1 MNMIATKENLLQ
13 ELDDIITDT
22 SSNEVLLNHKISE
35 AKRELSAHIEDHPT
49 FPIEVFPKQLRDCI
63 HEFQHST
70 QLPLDYYGLAA
81 LCVASGLIG
90 NRYAAE
96 SDEGFAPPPCI
107 YGAMVGAASIG
118 KTPVAKTMNGIV
130 YDIEKELREQN
141 KEARNEWK
149 KACREAAIDNKDEPK
164 EPTEKELL
172 IGNSTVERVKISHS
186 QNPSGLYMFWDELR
200 GWLHSMNK
208 YSSGG
213 GDEEFYLTV
222 WSNGHEKVGR
232 VGRATTFVSNLF
244 VTIFGSI
251 QPKVLKHLADNS
263 KFDNGFFAR
272 ILFAYPHQP
281 TKPYPTRR
289 RASPQAYE
297 DYKKTMRYIYDL
309 PTDILPSE
317 SAFSFDEVFTYKIPL
332 ENPANETLY
341 KYRCKITDFINDLP
355 EDDTMR
361 EIYGKMENYVLRFA
375 IILHLLEKSCD
386 KKYVV
391 DEVTVRQMR
400 INNSTVKK
408 AIQLC
413 DYFTYTSRKV
423 VKGLT
428 NPIESLSKTKQ
439 VLYNRLDPNFTT
451 EQAVKL
457 GEAIGAGQRRTILR
471 FLQDATFFKKVK
483 HGQYEKRWEI

>member
-1 MNMIATKENLLQ
+1 MIADRQQLLQ
-13 ELDDIITDT
+13 ELDELTQTD
-22 SSNEVLLNHKISE
+22 NNAQVVIEHKIRQ
-35 AKRELSAHIEDHPT
+35 AQQQLAAHVEDHPS
-49 FPIEVFPKQLRDCI
+49 FPIEVFPKKLKDCI
-63 HEFQHST
+63 TEFQKST
-70 QLPLDYYGLAA
+70 QLPFDYYGLGA
-81 LCVASGLIG
+81 LCAASGLIG

-96 SDEGFAPPPCI
+96 SDEGFAPVPCL

-118 KTPVAKTMNGIV
+118 KTPVAKTTNCII
-130 YDIEKELREQN
+130 YDIEKELREEN
-141 KEARNEWK
+141 KEARSEWK

-164 EPTEKELL
+164 EPYEKELL

-186 QNPSGLYMFWDELR
+186 QNPTGLYMYWDELR

-208 YSSGG
+208 YSNGG

-232 VGRATTFVSNLF
+232 VGRATTFVANLF
-244 VTIFGSI
+244 VTIFGGI

-272 ILFAYPHQP
+272 ILFAYPQQP
-281 TKPYPTRR
+281 EKPYPTRR
-289 RASPQAYE
+289 RADPRAFQE
-297 DYKKTMRYIYDL
+297 YKKIMRYIYDL
-309 PTDILPSE
+309 PTDILPTE
-317 SAFSFDEVFTYKIPL
+317 NAFSFDEVFTYKIPL
-332 ENPANETLY
+332 EGPANNTLF

-375 IILHLLEKSCD
+375 IILRLMEMACEGR
-386 KKYVV
+386 YIV
-391 DEVTVRQMR
+391 DEVSVREMR
-400 INNSTVKK
+400 IKDATVKK

-428 NPIESLSKTKQ
+428 NPIEGLPKTKQ
-439 VLYNRLDPNFTT
+439 VLYNRLDPIFTT
-451 EQAVKL
+451 EQAVKI

-471 FLQDATFFKKVK
+471 FLQDSTFFKKIK